1 MAVEQWLRSDR
12 ANVARPIRPMGEK
25 NNLQSNKNWQINQ
38 ADCAKVPEDSSDPE
52 ELFSES
58 PAHCYKTEEERD
70 MDAVPSP
77 QIPTMEMTG
86 KSPRRPVVS
95 GASCNAILYQISASN
110 SREQSGDS
118 STYKLFS
125 KWRNSK
131 THKTCGGFCNR
142 IQAILMIT
150 RWRNTKMRFVNK
162 YKLFLRW
169 RNGKMASR
177 GSSTKYWAIP

>member
-1 MAVEQWLRSDR
+1 MEAKICTFDDYASNDRLQVLWLQNSDCEATEQMWPDPFDLWGKKQF
-12 ANVARPIRPMGEK
+12 AR
-25 NNLQSNKNWQINQ
+25 QIDQ
-38 ADCAKVPEDSSDPE
+38 ADCAKVPEDPSE
-52 ELFSES
+52 EEPFSES

-125 KWRNSK
+125 K
-131 THKTCGGFCNR
+131 
-142 IQAILMIT
+142 
-150 RWRNTKMRFVNK
+150 
-162 YKLFLRW
+162 
-169 RNGKMASR
+169 
-177 GSSTKYWAIP
+177 